1 MGYVKGIKEEIKS
14 KLSLVDYILKNHPE
28 IELRKVGEKY
38 TSKCPFH
45 SETKASFYVYPNQ
58 TYTCF
63 GCKIGGD
70 IFKFLMDTK
79 RISYPEAI
87 QYLGEYAGIETSM
100 LQEEREMLNKDRKKR
115 NDLYAVMEK
124 AAEFF
129 NKHLLESDEGNN
141 ARKYLVE
148 RNLEM
153 DTIKAFKLGY
163 APKENYSRE
172 LMDFI
177 SPIDNEQVLEDAS
190 LVLQDE
196 TRRKWVWFR
205 DRIIFP
211 FNDSFG
217 RVVGFAGRAIDDT
230 VLPKYINSKESPIYE
245 KNSYLY
251 GLDKARQ
258 AIYEERKAI
267 VVEGYVDTLANHQYG
282 FGNTIGLGGTSF
294 TKNQARLIKK
304 YTQNIILC
312 YDNDESGV
320 NAALKS
326 GLELINA
333 DLETRLILL
342 PKGDKKKIDP
352 AEFFQSNYA
361 NEFLELEKNAL
372 PVFEYKLEAIKEKI
386 LERKFADDDIKIINE
401 MLPFIDAAPT
411 LLKKQIY
418 IGKIAKE
425 FDLEKRVI
433 IRALN
438 SSKFFHEKEHN
449 HLEEELLRVMFRWS
463 STIDYIGSNMKE
475 NPFSTPMLNALYSYI
490 KENKNS
496 GQLSELGVSS
506 NYGLFH
512 QPAHNMIIKEIKK
525 YGKKKR
531 ISINEEK
538 ISSIFGNIL
547 MKEEKTSLERI
558 DFLIDAVR
566 KKYSDNKVAEIQE
579 KIKSS
584 KNPSEVSSLLDKY
597 IGILKNGEAQT
608 YG

>member
-1 MGYVKGIKEEIKS
+1 MRYDNQLKEEIKS
-14 KLSLVDYILKNHPE
+14 KLSLVDYISKNHPE
-28 IELRKVGEKY
+28 IELRKVGDKY

-45 SETKASFYVYPNQ
+45 SETKASFYIYPNQ

-87 QYLGEYAGIETSM
+87 QYLGEYAGIETSL
-100 LQEEREMLNKDRKKR
+100 LQKEREMLNKDRKKR

-129 NKHLLESDEGNN
+129 HKHLLESEEGNN

-163 APKENYSRE
+163 APQENYSRE

-177 SPIDNEQVLEDAS
+177 SPDNEEIMDEAS
-190 LVLQDE
+190 LVLQNE
-196 TRRKWVWFR
+196 AGRRWVWFR

-217 RVVGFAGRAIDDT
+217 RVLGFAGRAIDDA

-251 GLDKARQ
+251 GLDKARLP
-258 AIYEERKAI
+258 IYEEKKAI
-267 VVEGYVDTLANHQYG
+267 IVEGYIDTLANHQYG
-282 FGNTIGLGGTSF
+282 FRNTAGLCGTSF

-361 NEFLELEKNAL
+361 SEFLKLEKNAL
-372 PVFEYKLEAIKEKI
+372 PVFEYKLETIKKKI
-386 LERKFADDDIKIINE
+386 LERRFADDDSKIINE

-433 IRALN
+433 IKTLN
-438 SSKFFHEKEHN
+438 SSRLPHEKEHN
-449 HLEEELLRVMFRWS
+449 HLEEELIRVMFRWP

-475 NPFSTPMLNALYSYI
+475 NPFSTPMLNALYHYI
-490 KENKNS
+490 LENKNS
-496 GQLSELGVSS
+496 EHMAEIGVSS
-506 NYGLFH
+506 NHSLFH
-512 QPAHNMIIKEIKK
+512 QPAHNKIIGEIKK

-531 ISINEEK
+531 ITINEEK

-558 DFLIDAVR
+558 DFLIDAVK

-579 KIKSS
+579 KIRGS

>member
-1 MGYVKGIKEEIKS
+1 MRYDNQLKEEIKS
-14 KLSLVDYILKNHPE
+14 KLSLVDYISKNHPE
-28 IELRKVGEKY
+28 IELRKVGDKY

-45 SETKASFYVYPNQ
+45 SETKASFYIYPNQ

-87 QYLGEYAGIETSM
+87 QYLGEYAGIETSL

-129 NKHLLESDEGNN
+129 HKHLLESDEGNN

-177 SPIDNEQVLEDAS
+177 SLGNEEILDEAS
-190 LVLQDE
+190 LVLQNE
-196 TRRKWVWFR
+196 TGRRWVWFR

-217 RVVGFAGRAIDDT
+217 RVLGFAGRAIDDT
-230 VLPKYINSKESPIYE
+230 ILPKYINSKESLIYE

-251 GLDKARQ
+251 GLDKARLP
-258 AIYEERKAI
+258 IYEEKKAI
-267 VVEGYVDTLANHQYG
+267 IVEGYIDTLANHQYG
-282 FGNTIGLGGTSF
+282 FGNTAGLCGTSF

-361 NEFLELEKNAL
+361 SEFLKLEKNAL
-372 PVFEYKLEAIKEKI
+372 PVFEYKLETIKKKI
-386 LERKFADDDIKIINE
+386 LERRFADDDSKIINE
-401 MLPFIDAAPT
+401 MLPFIDAAPN

-433 IRALN
+433 IKALN
-438 SSKFFHEKEHN
+438 SSRFFHEKEHN
-449 HLEEELLRVMFRWS
+449 HLEEELIRVMFRWP

-475 NPFSTPMLNALYSYI
+475 NPFSTPMLNALYHYI
-490 KENKNS
+490 LENKNS
-496 GQLSELGVSS
+496 EHMAELGVSS
-506 NYGLFH
+506 DHGLFH
-512 QPAHNMIIKEIKK
+512 QPAHNTIIREIKR

-579 KIKSS
+579 KIKGS

>member
-1 MGYVKGIKEEIKS
+1 MRYDNQLKEEIKS
-14 KLSLVDYILKNHPE
+14 KLSLVDYISKNHPE
-28 IELRKVGEKY
+28 IELRKVGDKY

-45 SETKASFYVYPNQ
+45 SETKASFYIYPNQ

-87 QYLGEYAGIETSM
+87 QYLGEYAGIETSL

-129 NKHLLESDEGNN
+129 HKHLLESDEGNN

-177 SPIDNEQVLEDAS
+177 SLGNEEILDEAS
-190 LVLQDE
+190 LVLQNE
-196 TRRKWVWFR
+196 TGRRWVWFR

-217 RVVGFAGRAIDDT
+217 RVLGFAGRAIDDT
-230 VLPKYINSKESPIYE
+230 ILPKYINSKESLIYE

-251 GLDKARQ
+251 GLDKARLP
-258 AIYEERKAI
+258 IYEEKKAI
-267 VVEGYVDTLANHQYG
+267 IVEGYIDTLANHQYG
-282 FGNTIGLGGTSF
+282 FGNTAGLCGTSF

-361 NEFLELEKNAL
+361 SEFLKLEKNAL
-372 PVFEYKLEAIKEKI
+372 PVFEYKLETIKKKI
-386 LERKFADDDIKIINE
+386 LERRFADDDSKIINE
-401 MLPFIDAAPT
+401 MLPFIDAAPN

-433 IRALN
+433 IKALN
-438 SSKFFHEKEHN
+438 SSRFFHEKEHN
-449 HLEEELLRVMFRWS
+449 HLEEELLQVMFRWP

-475 NPFSTPMLNALYSYI
+475 NPFSTPMLNALYHYI
-490 KENKNS
+490 LENKNS
-496 GQLSELGVSS
+496 EHMAELGVSS
-506 NYGLFH
+506 DHGLFH
-512 QPAHNMIIKEIKK
+512 QPAHNTIIREIKR

-579 KIKSS
+579 KIKGS